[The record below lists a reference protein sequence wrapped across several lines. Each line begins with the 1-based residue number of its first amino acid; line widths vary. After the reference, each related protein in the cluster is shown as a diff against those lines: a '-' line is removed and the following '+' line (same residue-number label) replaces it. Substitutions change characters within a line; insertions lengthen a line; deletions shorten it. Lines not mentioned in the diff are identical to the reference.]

1 MPFHTIIG
9 HEDIEIGVIG
19 FFLQMVAQRGLST
32 LGLCDNK
39 AKEQIS
45 TSLLLGLAIEK

>member
-39 AKEQIS
+39 SIRSGIVKVGFW
-45 TSLLLGLAIEK
+45 LK